1 MRFLKAIK
9 LQDKPE
15 TNMVMLQASE
25 KVLAELK
32 SFLNEH
38 NVLISSGRLV
48 FHRDISTESSNYLVK
63 LFEIFDATR

>member
-1 MRFLKAIK
+1 
-9 LQDKPE
+9 
-15 TNMVMLQASE
+15 MVMLQASE

-38 NVLISSGRLV
+38 NVLISSERLV
-48 FHRDISTESSNYLVK
+48 FHRDISTESSYYLVK